1 MAFKEKRNKFPRQ
14 ETKTKTH
21 TINQIPVGENSY
33 QNKRQEYSVD
43 ITFPDKVK
51 NEDFSYHNETNV

>member
-1 MAFKEKRNKFPRQ
+1 MVFKEKRDKFPHR
-14 ETKTKTH
+14 EIKTKTH

-43 ITFPDKVK
+43 ITFLDKVK
-51 NEDFSYHNETNV
+51 N